1 MEANAKR
8 AARAE
13 DMIRAYGT
21 PLLRLCSA
29 CLGDV
34 SLAEDAVQD
43 TFLKA
48 YRHLDAFSAQSAKAE
63 KAWLCRIAVNTCRD
77 YMRSAWMRRTVRGEG
92 AAALIDRAAAP
103 EDIGLT
109 EAIFSLPLKPRE
121 ALLLRYYQNF
131 SVEEIAR
138 ILRVP
143 RPTVYAR
150 LSRAKKLLN
159 DALGGDWDG

>member
-1 MEANAKR
+1 M
-8 AARAE
+8 
-13 DMIRAYGT
+13 
-21 PLLRLCSA
+21 
-29 CLGDV
+29 
-34 SLAEDAVQD
+34 
-43 TFLKA
+43 
-48 YRHLDAFSAQSAKAE
+48 
-63 KAWLCRIAVNTCRD
+63 
-77 YMRSAWMRRTVRGEG
+77 
-92 AAALIDRAAAP
+92 
-103 EDIGLT
+103 
-109 EAIFSLPLKPRE
+109 PLKPRE

>member
-1 MEANAKR
+1 
-8 AARAE
+8 
-13 DMIRAYGT
+13 
-21 PLLRLCSA
+21 
-29 CLGDV
+29 
-34 SLAEDAVQD
+34 
-43 TFLKA
+43 
-48 YRHLDAFSAQSAKAE
+48 
-63 KAWLCRIAVNTCRD
+63 
-77 YMRSAWMRRTVRGEG
+77 MRRTVRGES

>member
-13 DMIRAYGT
+13 DMMRAYGT
-21 PLLRLCSA
+21 PLLRLCA
-29 CLGDV
+29 AYLGDA

-48 YRHLDAFSAQSAKAE
+48 YRHLDAFSAQGAEAE

-77 YMRSAWMRRTVRGEG
+77 YLRSAWVRRTVRGES
-92 AAALIDRAAAP
+92 AAALIDRTASP

-121 ALLLRYYQNF
+121 VLLLRYYQNF

>member
-13 DMIRAYGT
+13 DMMRTYGT
-21 PLLRLCSA
+21 PLLRLCA
-29 CLGDV
+29 AYLGDA

-48 YRHLDAFSAQSAKAE
+48 YRHLDAFSAQGAEAE

-77 YMRSAWMRRTVRGEG
+77 YLRSAWVRRTVRGES

-131 SVEEIAR
+131 SVEEIAK

>member
-21 PLLRLCSA
+21 PLLRLCAA

-63 KAWLCRIAVNTCRD
+63 KAWLCRIAVNRKN
-77 YMRSAWMRRTVRGEG
+77 SA
-92 AAALIDRAAAP
+92 RAAPDRIRA
-103 EDIGLT
+103 
-109 EAIFSLPLKPRE
+109 AQPR
-121 ALLLRYYQNF
+121 
-131 SVEEIAR
+131 
-138 ILRVP
+138 
-143 RPTVYAR
+143 
-150 LSRAKKLLN
+150 KKT
-159 DALGGDWDG
+159 A